1 MRHRLRFFAAGIGIL
16 CGGAFLSERRRLVTT
31 VQSENPGGSAVQVD
45 VVSWPQLRGLNYKS
59 GEVSANLQQL
69 LGKSVEVPGFII
81 PLEDNSQRFD
91 EFFLVPYLGACIHTP
106 PPPPNQI
113 VHVRMTNPIDGSLWD
128 ALWVKGNLR
137 VGNTDSPFG
146 KVAFQMI
153 GESIRRF
160 RAI

>member
-1 MRHRLRFFAAGIGIL
+1 
-16 CGGAFLSERRRLVTT
+16 
-31 VQSENPGGSAVQVD
+31 
-45 VVSWPQLRGLNYKS
+45 LRGLNYKS